1 MNKLQAMEVFV
12 HVVDAG
18 GFTRAAEQLHMPKA
32 TVSTLIQGLENALS
46 VKLLNRTTRQ
56 VNLTADGAAYYEHCL
71 RILADI
77 RDAEDALSRTHAS
90 PSGRL
95 RVDVPSGLGQRVIIP
110 ALPQF
115 YERYPDIAME
125 MGCGDYPVHLIEEGI
140 DCAVRGGDL
149 PDSTLVARRVGVMH
163 FITCAAPAYLAQHGR
178 PSHPDELPQYQCIS
192 YILPNKQVLT
202 WDFERAGNSIRRA
215 PPGRFAVN
223 NAEALMMAGLAGLGI
238 MQLPSFLVDDCLRSG
253 QLERVLDD
261 WGTDPTPLHV
271 VYPQSRHL
279 SATVRAFVEWVS
291 ELFAGDPRLNQS

>member
-32 TVSTLIQGLENALS
+32 TVSTLIQALENALA

-56 VNLTADGAAYYEHCL
+56 VNLTADGAAYYEHCV

-115 YERYPDIAME
+115 YERYPEIAME
-125 MGCGDYPVHLIEEGI
+125 MGCGDHPVHLI
-140 DCAVRGGDL
+140 
-149 PDSTLVARRVGVMH
+149 
-163 FITCAAPAYLAQHGR
+163 
-178 PSHPDELPQYQCIS
+178 
-192 YILPNKQVLT
+192 
-202 WDFERAGNSIRRA
+202 
-215 PPGRFAVN
+215 
-223 NAEALMMAGLAGLGI
+223 
-238 MQLPSFLVDDCLRSG
+238 
-253 QLERVLDD
+253 
-261 WGTDPTPLHV
+261 
-271 VYPQSRHL
+271 
-279 SATVRAFVEWVS
+279 
-291 ELFAGDPRLNQS
+291 